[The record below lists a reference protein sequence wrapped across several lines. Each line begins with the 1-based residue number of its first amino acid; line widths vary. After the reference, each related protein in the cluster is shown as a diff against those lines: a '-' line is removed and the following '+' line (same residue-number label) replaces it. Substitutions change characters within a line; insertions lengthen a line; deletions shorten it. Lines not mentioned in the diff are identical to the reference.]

1 MRHVMGLALAVAMAV
16 VLFVAGSWGYLKLL
30 ANPARS
36 GVLSAAGGSLMHDHA
51 VVEGFAVL
59 LVVGL
64 LAGILIV
71 GPTISPLAAGLPGL
85 ALLAWTGLYL
95 ASARRAVYYIPL
107 KSRVYGA
114 GFEALLF
121 DGVLAMA
128 GLIMIIPLFV
138 PSRWRL
144 RAAAAPSP
152 YAAVGRLSRSGGDPD
167 DGGRRD
173 AGELGRDRDAA
184 AAGSQPGGGALGPRG
199 TWELSSAAGLQLTA
213 SRGFTRGSAS
223 PGQRSPMARLSAHP
237 R

>member
-30 ANPARS
+30 ASPARS
-36 GVLSAAGGSLMHDHA
+36 GILPAAGGSLMHDHA
-51 VVEGFAVL
+51 VVEGFAAL

-71 GPTISPLAAGLPGL
+71 GPRISPLAAGLPGL

-95 ASARRAVYYIPL
+95 ASAQRAVYYVPL

-121 DGVLAMA
+121 DGVLALA
-128 GLIMIIPLFV
+128 GLVMIIPLFV

-152 YAAVGRLSRSGGDPD
+152 YQAVPDAYPDLGAAQTAVG
-167 DGGRRD
+167 GRML
-173 AGELGRDRDAA
+173 ENWAA
-184 AAGSQPGGGALGPRG
+184 
-199 TWELSSAAGLQLTA
+199 TA
-213 SRGFTRGSAS
+213 SEPRLDPSQTTAPWGPAEPGSYPAP
-223 PGQRSPMARLSAHP
+223 PGYS
-237 R
+237 

>member
-16 VLFVAGSWGYLKLL
+16 VLFVAGSWGYMKLL
-30 ANPARS
+30 ASPARS
-36 GVLSAAGGSLMHDHA
+36 GVLPAAGGSVIHDHA
-51 VVEGFAVL
+51 VVEGFAAL

-95 ASARRAVYYIPL
+95 ASAQRAVYYVPL

-121 DGVLAMA
+121 DGVLALA
-128 GLIMIIPLFV
+128 GLVMIIPLFV

-152 YAAVGRLSRSGGDPD
+152 YEAVPD
-167 DGGRRD
+167 AYPD
-173 AGELGRDRDAA
+173 LGAT
-184 AAGSQPGGGALGPRG
+184 QTTVGGGGMLEN
-199 TWELSSAAGLQLTA
+199 WAATA
-213 SRGFTRGSAS
+213 SEPRLDPSQATAPWGPAEPGSYPAP
-223 PGQRSPMARLSAHP
+223 PGYS
-237 R
+237 